1 MTDSWSPPSGQIR
14 WHQMF
19 GATRLSARTVTNP
32 MPVVAA
38 AHVNGSRQTAKKPL
52 KMQSGSS
59 QMRSG

>member
-1 MTDSWSPPSGQIR
+1 MDSSSPPRGQTL
-14 WHQMF
+14 WHQTLGTIMLS
-19 GATRLSARTVTNP
+19 TRIATNP

-59 QMRSG
+59 QMSSG

>member
-1 MTDSWSPPSGQIR
+1 M
-14 WHQMF
+14 
-19 GATRLSARTVTNP
+19 LSARIATNP

-38 AHVNGSRQTAKKPL
+38 AQVNGSRQTAKKPL